1 MNTNLI
7 KLLLQLKNASLV
19 KKEVIEFNCN
29 SLCLELLKL
38 LYTEG
43 FIQSF
48 RILSK
53 NRSDNEKQFQ
63 TTIMLRYS
71 YNKPALKTLKIISTP
86 SYSKYLTLKDISKIQ
101 DRKNILFLSTNR
113 GLLTGLQCKKNKI
126 GGTLLFIA

>member
-19 KKEVIEFNCN
+19 KKEVVEFNCN

-53 NRSDNEKQFQ
+53 NKSNNEKQFQ
-63 TTIMLRYS
+63 TAIMLRYS

>member
-19 KKEVIEFNCN
+19 KKEVVEFNCN

>member
-19 KKEVIEFNCN
+19 KKEVVEFNCN

-48 RILSK
+48 RVLSK

>member
-19 KKEVIEFNCN
+19 KKEVVEFNCN
-29 SLCLELLKL
+29 YLCLELLKL

>member
-19 KKEVIEFNCN
+19 KKEVVEFNCN
-29 SLCLELLKL
+29 SLCLEMLKL

>member
-19 KKEVIEFNCN
+19 KKEVVEFNCN

-48 RILSK
+48 RVLSK

-101 DRKNILFLSTNR
+101 DRKNILFLSTNK

>member
-19 KKEVIEFNCN
+19 KKEVVEFNCN
-29 SLCLELLKL
+29 SLCLEMLKL

-53 NRSDNEKQFQ
+53 NRSNNEKQFQ